1 MNKKPVF
8 FFRAVDQGWTVT
20 INVWWFEEDTG
31 SALALMAADVFSC
44 LHQCCLDF
52 ALDFFLWIT
61 DDGKPPKRSKNMR
74 AIDLDTLQ
82 NLVGRKQRGSFLFKK
97 SK

>member
-1 MNKKPVF
+1 M
-8 FFRAVDQGWTVT
+8 AV
-20 INVWWFEEDTG
+20 
-31 SALALMAADVFSC
+31 DVFSC

-74 AIDLDTLQ
+74 EIDLDTLQ
-82 NLVGRKQRGSFLFKK
+82 KLVGR
-97 SK
+97 